1 MEVQPAINNMG
12 MFIFRPINIFA
23 HKRLTALNNAKK
35 LLPYFIFC
43 FSFYIATLDIPQRL
57 SPTPQVR
64 AAIIVW

>member
-1 MEVQPAINNMG
+1 MEVQPAINNIG

-23 HKRLTALNNAKK
+23 RKRIVALNNAKK
-35 LLPYFIFC
+35 LLPCFIFC

-64 AAIIVW
+64 AAIIVR